1 MTTELQITGLSHDGS
16 GVGRT
21 PDGKVV
27 FVPGALPAE
36 TVLVTLG
43 ESKKG
48 ITHATLDDV
57 CSANPHRILPSCP
70 HAGICGGCAL
80 MNADDALQAE
90 LKTQQVRD
98 ALSRI
103 GKLDVTVLP
112 VKTMTDPWRYRNKGI
127 FHADYSAGSTRL
139 GFYEKG
145 SHDLVP
151 ATACLLFSAQVNQ
164 LAAWLEDAI
173 TATGLPDID
182 KVMIRESHATGD
194 MMVVFV
200 TAQQKFRQMRLVERL
215 QEEWPQVTSIWHN
228 VNTNPRLML
237 GRAYTHLAG
246 AATISEKLGDLS
258 YDLSP
263 ASFFQVNT
271 AQAEV
276 LYQTAKEMLGP
287 LAPKTTVLDLYC
299 GIGTIGSFVCD
310 RHQPLYGVDSVG
322 QAINDAKEAARK
334 NGFTNAHFTTAKA
347 EAWLPKW
354 LQKGNHADI
363 AIIDPPR
370 KGCDPKLLDA
380 MINAQ
385 IPHILYISCNP
396 ATLARDLATFAKHYH
411 LGPVQPVDLFPQTSH
426 VENVV
431 VLSHKKPDSTI
442 SVKVEF
448 GEGEGKVPLDNI
460 AKRAEAYKPKE
471 RVTYKMIKEYIEA
484 KYGFKVHTA
493 YIAEVKRSLGLPMY
507 DVPNAVEELKQPR
520 KHPTAEKVEAIK
532 DALKYFEVM

>member
-1 MTTELQITGLSHDGS
+1 MTTELQITGLSHDGC

-21 PDGKVV
+21 TDGKVV
-27 FVPGALPAE
+27 FVPDALPNE
-36 TVLVTLG
+36 TVCVTLG

-48 ITHATLDDV
+48 ITHATLDKV
-57 CSANPHRILPSCP
+57 CVANPHRRTPPCP
-70 HAGICGGCAL
+70 HAGHCGGCAL
-80 MNADDALQAE
+80 MNADDTLQAE

-98 ALSRI
+98 ALQRI
-103 GKLDVTVLP
+103 GKLDATVLP
-112 VKTMTDPWRYRNKGI
+112 VKTMAEPWRYRNKGI
-127 FHADYSAGSTRL
+127 FHADYSSGTTRL

-151 ATACLLFSAQVNQ
+151 ATGCLLFSTQVNQ
-164 LAAWLEDAI
+164 LAAWLEEAI

-182 KVMIRESHATGD
+182 KVMIRESHANGN

-246 AATISEKLGDLS
+246 AATISEKLGDLA
-258 YDLSP
+258 YELSP

-271 AQAEV
+271 AQADV
-276 LYQTAKEMLGP
+276 LYQTGKEMLGT
-287 LAPKTTVLDLYC
+287 LAPDATILDLYC
-299 GIGTIGSFVCD
+299 GIGTIGSFIAG
-310 RHQPLYGVDSVG
+310 RKQPLYGVDSVS
-322 QAINDAKEAARK
+322 QAINDAKEAAGK

-347 EAWLPKW
+347 EVWLPKW

-370 KGCDPKLLDA
+370 KGCDAKLLDA
-380 MINAQ
+380 LIGANM
-385 IPHILYISCNP
+385 PHILYISCNP
-396 ATLARDLATFAKHYH
+396 ATLARDLATLAKHYH

-431 VLSHKKPDSTI
+431 LMSK
-442 SVKVEF
+442 VKE
-448 GEGEGKVPLDNI
+448 
-460 AKRAEAYKPKE
+460 
-471 RVTYKMIKEYIEA
+471 
-484 KYGFKVHTA
+484 
-493 YIAEVKRSLGLPMY
+493 
-507 DVPNAVEELKQPR
+507 
-520 KHPTAEKVEAIK
+520 
-532 DALKYFEVM
+532 